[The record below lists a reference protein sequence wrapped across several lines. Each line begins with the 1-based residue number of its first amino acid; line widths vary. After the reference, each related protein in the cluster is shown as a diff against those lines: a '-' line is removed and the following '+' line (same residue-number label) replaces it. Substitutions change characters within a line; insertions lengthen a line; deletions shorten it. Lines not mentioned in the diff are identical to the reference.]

1 MCRYVGKKGSVGLF
15 ILFIFLDANVHTKTQ
30 KKKNKHQMCISH
42 TILVTTITQYNKNA
56 LGYSSYFLE
65 LLIFQIPCIYQ
76 ILKEIVQERITLIT
90 KCYKRLEMLKKTII
104 LGVINKCRTKTKTS
118 YKQIECI
125 SSDTHSTL

>member
-30 KKKNKHQMCISH
+30 KKTNKHQMCISH

>member
-1 MCRYVGKKGSVGLF
+1 
-15 ILFIFLDANVHTKTQ
+15 
-30 KKKNKHQMCISH
+30 MCISH

-90 KCYKRLEMLKKTII
+90 KCYKRLEMLKKNDYTGCNKQMSNKNKNII
-104 LGVINKCRTKTKTS
+104 
-118 YKQIECI
+118 
-125 SSDTHSTL
+125 